1 MIYLKK
7 LSLSDGAEIYNML
20 QEIGKN
26 ENGFH
31 NKIYGVSYD
40 EYENW
45 LRREFAIDNGELEDW
60 MVPQTSYWLY
70 DNEKPIGYGRVR
82 HYLNDALQKTSGH
95 IGYAIRRSERG
106 QGYGN
111 LILSLLLDEC
121 KKLGIEDVQ
130 ISANTDNIPSNRVI
144 IKNGGMLIRTESNKN
159 FYIVRLV

>member
-31 NKIYGVSYD
+31 NKVCGVSYD

-45 LRREFAIDNGELEDW
+45 LRREFAIDNGELEYW

-144 IKNGGMLIRTESNKN
+144 IKNGGRLIRTESNKN